1 MAASFPDPQQPRGQ
15 EFEPQP
21 EVAVGETWQASC
33 RLRPYTAPDLFPAP
47 AIRPELTVMR
57 QQVIDLILDIISA
70 TDPQSEVRLRL
81 LRHLA
86 AHPGCPEQALLCH
99 LVENSQRPS
108 QHAVSRIE
116 AK

>member
-1 MAASFPDPQQPRGQ
+1 
-15 EFEPQP
+15 
-21 EVAVGETWQASC
+21 
-33 RLRPYTAPDLFPAP
+33 
-47 AIRPELTVMR
+47 MR

-99 LVENSQRPS
+99 LFENSRRPL
-108 QHAVSRIE
+108 QHSASRID

>member
-1 MAASFPDPQQPRGQ
+1 MAAS
-15 EFEPQP
+15 
-21 EVAVGETWQASC
+21 
-33 RLRPYTAPDLFPAP
+33 APGREDQ
-47 AIRPELTVMR
+47 TVLR

-86 AHPGCPEQALLCH
+86 AHPGRPEQALLCH
-99 LVENSQRPS
+99 LFENSRRPWS
-108 QHAVSRIE
+108 SAAFPSK

>member
-1 MAASFPDPQQPRGQ
+1 MSASLPDRQTSGVPDS
-15 EFEPQP
+15 EPQP
-21 EVAVGETWQASC
+21 GLAHRNCQPAVSLYPPCVGPSDPWG
-33 RLRPYTAPDLFPAP
+33 R
-47 AIRPELTVMR
+47 TVLR

-99 LVENSQRPS
+99 LHENSRRPL
-108 QHAVSRIE
+108 VFRRVCD
-116 AK
+116 